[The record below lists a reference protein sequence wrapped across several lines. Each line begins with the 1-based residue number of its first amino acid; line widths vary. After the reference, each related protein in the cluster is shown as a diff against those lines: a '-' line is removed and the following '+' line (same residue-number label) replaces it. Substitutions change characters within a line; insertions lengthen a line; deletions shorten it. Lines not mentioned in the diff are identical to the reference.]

1 MSRELIDRLALRSE
15 VWESGSPAAAD
26 FLNAINELSVTEE
39 VQLIDKAA
47 ALRIAEKI
55 DKYAW
60 SDFFCVVESQPALQ
74 IVEQP
79 EPKDMD
85 EEAWNE

>member
-1 MSRELIDRLALRSE
+1 MSRQLIDRLALRSE

-26 FLNAINELSVTEE
+26 FLCAIGELKVAEE

-47 ALRIAEKI
+47 ALKIAEGL

-60 SDFFCVVESQPALQ
+60 SDFACLVESQPALEIRETPAQ
-74 IVEQP
+74 R
-79 EPKDMD
+79 DMD